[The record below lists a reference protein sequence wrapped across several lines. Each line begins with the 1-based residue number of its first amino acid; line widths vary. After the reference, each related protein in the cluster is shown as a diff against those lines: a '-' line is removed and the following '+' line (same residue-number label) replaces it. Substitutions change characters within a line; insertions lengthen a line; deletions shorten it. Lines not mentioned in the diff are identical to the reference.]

1 MNRTFILVL
10 GIAASLGF
18 GALWHGPLGAGSAIV
33 GRAELLAR
41 QTLDH
46 YEMTPVKARF
56 ERRPLTRSMI
66 LTGPADSFQR
76 AEIVR
81 ILSDVPGVAE
91 VRWENSRNDGYDIP
105 LWIEAEFMGL
115 IGFSIGLML
124 AYLLELRRRARR
136 YDRFF

>member
-1 MNRTFILVL
+1 MNRMSILVI

-18 GALWHGPLGAGSAIV
+18 GALWHGPLGAGEALA

-46 YEMTPVKARF
+46 YEMTRVSAQFK
-56 ERRPLTRSMI
+56 RRPLTRSMFVA
-66 LTGPADSFQR
+66 GPADGFQR

-91 VRWENSRNDGYDIP
+91 VSWEKPRSGGYNIP
-105 LWIEAEFMGL
+105 LLIEAELLGL

>member
-1 MNRTFILVL
+1 MNRAAIFVI

-18 GALWHGPLGAGSAIV
+18 GALWHGPLGAGDALAA
-33 GRAELLAR
+33 RAELLAR

-46 YEMTPVKARF
+46 YEMTKVNALF
-56 ERRPLTRSMI
+56 ERRPLTRTMI
-66 LTGPADSFQR
+66 LAGPGDRFQR

-81 ILSDVPGVAE
+81 IMSDVPGVAE
-91 VRWENSRNDGYDIP
+91 VRWEKPRSGAIKIP
-105 LWIEAEFMGL
+105 LLIEAELLGL
-115 IGFSIGLML
+115 VGFSIGMML